1 MVSLEIVVSPAFNS
15 MVDDVDPL
23 DTESVMESNFTEMLD
38 ICPSKSSA
46 IPSTCRR
53 ISLADLDSYNELKKY
68 TEPYSPKKDE
78 YESFVYLKRDGYV
91 KIHHFATVDLG
102 RLGRS
107 QAPDSYIITQAG
119 RDALSEFEKVRD
131 QQTKDERQQRFQNKV
146 SVLSVLVPLA
156 TFFLGL
162 VVEHYAGIIAWFS
175 EHG

>member
-1 MVSLEIVVSPAFNS
+1 M
-15 MVDDVDPL
+15 
-23 DTESVMESNFTEMLD
+23 
-38 ICPSKSSA
+38 
-46 IPSTCRR
+46 
-53 ISLADLDSYNELKKY
+53 ISEHSYNELKKY
-68 TEPYSPKKDE
+68 TEPYSPKRDE

-102 RLGRS
+102 QLGRS